1 MKEVFGFCYFVV
13 YFNFINKLIGSEPIQ
28 FFLNKLNGDTM
39 TTVTIHNNII
49 SPITKIMMS

>member
-1 MKEVFGFCYFVV
+1 MKEVFVFCYFVV

-39 TTVTIHNNII
+39 ATVTIHNNII
-49 SPITKIMMS
+49 SPITNIMMS